1 MSDNLIQI
9 IVGSTRTARVG
20 KAVADWVEAEAKSAG
35 LNVEML
41 DLAEIDLP
49 WLDEPNSPMQGDYQN
64 ESTKQWAETI
74 ARGAGFIFVTPE
86 YNGFPPAPLKNAI
99 DTIYAE
105 WNDKPAAVVSYGAGG
120 GNRAADVLKT
130 LVGNLKMVV
139 TDNHA
144 EIKAPWE
151 NITDGT
157 FAASEDATSQL
168 ASVLEEL
175 KN

>member
-20 KAVADWVEAEAKSAG
+20 KAVADWVEAEASKAG

-41 DLAEIDLP
+41 DLAEINLP

-64 ESTKQWAETI
+64 ESTKQWAATI
-74 ARGAGFIFVTPE
+74 ERGAGFIFVTPE

-105 WNDKPAAVVSYGAGG
+105 WNDKPAAIVSYGAGG
-120 GNRAADVLKT
+120 GARSAAALKQ
-130 LVGNLKMVV
+130 LVGNLKMQV
-139 TDNHA
+139 TNNHV

-151 NITDGT
+151 NISDGT
-157 FAASEDATSQL
+157 FTASEETTSAL
-168 ASVLEEL
+168 AAVVEEL